1 MDFIPS
7 RLAGAERATSLQIF
21 YLIDN
26 QSNLTK
32 MALFDLSAK
41 TEELIFKELT
51 NWKAVTLKDIL
62 MKNYVL
68 ARAAC
73 GAGYMELWE
82 WEKIESTLN
91 PGSLA
96 SVNISALNEFMNV
109 ARGTLEWSTGMIR
122 AVYGKDIKLFE
133 GFEPLAMGFPDDLIR
148 SSVLLHLGQSVG
160 ELGRTRN
167 LFSST
172 I

>member
-1 MDFIPS
+1 MVQASLNELNNAKTADRKIEIASGLMLEIRENIPS
-7 RLAGAERATSLQIF
+7 ASQKA
-21 YLIDN
+21 
-26 QSNLTK
+26 K
-32 MALFDLSAK
+32 MALFDLSNK

-51 NWKAVTLKDIL
+51 NWKAETLKDIL

-109 ARGTLEWSTGMIR
+109 ARGTLE
-122 AVYGKDIKLFE
+122 
-133 GFEPLAMGFPDDLIR
+133 
-148 SSVLLHLGQSVG
+148 
-160 ELGRTRN
+160 
-167 LFSST
+167 
-172 I
+172 